1 MKEQDIIKIRN
12 KCGILNVRLVK
23 QLNLRDVTRG
33 YCEDLEFNGRLRM
46 EFHQK
51 HSDDNIITLC
61 ERSENA
67 TKMIV
72 ARIEYGEISVFLGEM
87 LGSEE
92 DEMIFETVE
101 EN

>member
-12 KCGILNVRLVK
+12 KCGVLNVRLVK
-23 QLNLRDVTRG
+23 ELNLRDVTRG
-33 YCEDLEFNGRLRM
+33 YCEELEFNGRLRM

-51 HSDDNIITLC
+51 YNDDNIITLC
-61 ERSENA
+61 ERSANS

-72 ARIEYGEISVFLGEM
+72 ARIEYGTISVFLGEM